1 MSNKKEK
8 TIPNEEKRTNMG
20 SGDKIPMKPS
30 FYKNPG
36 FTITEVNR
44 FEANEKNLCSSL
56 FLIKLQALRLTAS
69 LKRDS
74 KTGFFP
80 VNIAKFLR
88 AVFP

>member
-8 TIPNEEKRTNMG
+8 TIPNEENRTNMG

-44 FEANEKNLCSSL
+44 FEANEKTCV
-56 FLIKLQALRLTAS
+56 RAS
-69 LKRDS
+69 
-74 KTGFFP
+74 F
-80 VNIAKFLR
+80 
-88 AVFP
+88 